1 MPGQQ
6 RAVGHRLVS
15 YRDQCLDPGTEGR
28 TDLVGDKE
36 QGDRGVDLPVHVIP
50 FTPTGSRVPKC

>member
-15 YRDQCLDPGTEGR
+15 CGDQCLDPGTEGR
-28 TDLVGDKE
+28 TDLVEDREQEDK
-36 QGDRGVDLPVHVIP
+36 GVDLPVHAIP
-50 FTPTGSRVPKC
+50 STHTGSRVPRC